1 MEWFAL
7 DSYLS
12 LSTRISFEDSKP
24 YRVKDEY
31 DNIRVYHPM
40 LSHTFFDR
48 QNLLALTAAKWLSA
62 ATSHKMDVD
71 GTLKQSRAYSIVSYN
86 EETVLLR
93 DILNE
98 NEINVQI
105 DSFDPS
111 WLEQHLP
118 KAKIVTCCIVG
129 FNGKNY
135 HFGTMFT
142 NPDEEYLEK
151 FRANIADKE
160 HHKENIQYTAR
171 QFIKASDGEP
181 IVFVKG
187 IDEYMDFLVRK
198 MESGTT
204 DDFRRQM
211 EQHLRKNAESG
222 MAAFM
227 SDTESGLLTITSSI
241 PSIKAPNNP
250 YYNEEY
256 ARKNALNLMVE
267 PQAIDYSTLCSLLD
281 KNYLPD
287 AAFTSREGY
296 EHGRELVQKNR
307 QFIADYFF
315 AEHR

>member
-1 MEWFAL
+1 
-7 DSYLS
+7 
-12 LSTRISFEDSKP
+12 
-24 YRVKDEY
+24 
-31 DNIRVYHPM
+31 M

-48 QNLLALTAAKWLSA
+48 QNLLALTAAEWLSA

-105 DSFDPS
+105 DSFDPR
-111 WLEQHLP
+111 WLEQYLP

-135 HFGTMFT
+135 HFGAMYT

-151 FRANIADKE
+151 YKETIANEERKQD
-160 HHKENIQYTAR
+160 NIKYTAEL
-171 QFIKASDGEP
+171 FLKASKGKP

-187 IDEYMDFLVRK
+187 IDEFMDFQINKMGSKASDEFRK
-198 MESGTT
+198 A
-204 DDFRRQM
+204 M
-211 EQHLRKNAESG
+211 EQHLFQNAESG

-227 SDTESGLLTITSSI
+227 SDPESGLLTITSSI

-256 ARKNALNLMVE
+256 ARKNALNLMVK
-267 PQAIDYSTLCSLLD
+267 PQVIDYSALCTLLD

-287 AAFTSREGY
+287 AAFTSQEGY